1 MVDEFSDEMIE
12 KRIRKAGD
20 ERLFYIAEALKRG
33 VTVETI
39 HEWSQI
45 DLFFLYKMQ
54 GIIKFEKELANIH
67 LIMNGLKKQRKKAFQ
82 I

>member
-1 MVDEFSDEMIE
+1 MSYHFELPNGEEFSDEMIE

-33 VTVETI
+33 VTIETI

-45 DLFFLYKMQ
+45 DLFFLYKME
-54 GIIKFEKELANIH
+54 GIVKFEKELAKH
-67 LIMNGLKKQRKKAFQ
+67 PFDQEWAE
-82 I
+82 